1 MGVAD
6 IFQIQNNIVHYQGY
20 AHHWKTGMIYFL
32 IPTCTCEWVFSFR
45 ILIFAQ
51 KCITNTLYFI
61 HHDGAKYRDET
72 NLTLD
77 THWNLIVTCIPRS
90 QSSLGQHGAHLGPVG
105 PRWAPCWPHEP
116 CYQGCSA
123 FICHSCRSV
132 LNHLGFCL
140 GFCADTISRIICRAL
155 DDTDLTWN
163 SFHWIIAA

>member
-1 MGVAD
+1 MCVAD

-72 NLTLD
+72 NLTLIHIGTWLLLAFPD
-77 THWNLIVTCIPRS
+77 TKV
-90 QSSLGQHGAHLGPVG
+90 HGANMGPTWVLSAPNGPHVG
-105 PRWAPCWPHEP
+105 PMNLAIRV
-116 CYQGCSA
+116 
-123 FICHSCRSV
+123 V
-132 LNHLGFCL
+132 LLLYVIHAVRF
-140 GFCADTISRIICRAL
+140 
-155 DDTDLTWN
+155 
-163 SFHWIIAA
+163 WIILVFAWVFVLTQYPGSFVAR